1 MENIFISLKEKY
13 FKPIGMV
20 LKGKADVAS
29 VFPNRPDIGNSR
41 EKVYAEFLKQHLP
54 SQCNINYG
62 GFLFNYDGLESKQID
77 LFVTTDSI
85 PQFNFH
91 NMESEGKTFAP
102 VEGTAAAITIKSKL
116 DKTQLIEALDNLKSI
131 PLSKKERIK
140 LPSYFKLPEDIDDYL
155 LYKIIFAFDSVE
167 SDSIKEI
174 LDDYFKNNNV
184 PISRRPNLIHIA
196 GKYSIVRAVS
206 DNLNYSD
213 GTTVPVGNYVC
224 YKNDPDVLGL
234 LHAILGIHESS
245 YCFNHIIVVH
255 QDLLNKMDFNW

>member
-1 MENIFISLKEKY
+1 MENIFIKLKEEY
-13 FKPIGMV
+13 FKPIGLV

-29 VFPNRPDIGNSR
+29 IFPNRPDIGSSR
-41 EKVYAEFLKQHLP
+41 EKVYCEFLKQHLP

-91 NMESEGKTFAP
+91 NIESEGKTFAP
-102 VEGTAAAITIKSKL
+102 VEGTAAAITIKTKL
-116 DKTQLIEALDNLKSI
+116 DKNQLIEALDNLRSI
-131 PLSKKERIK
+131 PISKKERIK
-140 LPSYFKLPEDIDDYL
+140 LPPYFKLPEDIDDYL
-155 LYKIIFAFDSVE
+155 LYKIIFAFDSIG

-174 LDDYFKNNNV
+174 LDDYFETNKV

-196 GKYSIVRAVS
+196 GKYSIVRAVG
-206 DNLNYSD
+206 DNLTYSD
-213 GTTVPVGNYVC
+213 GKTVPVGNYVC
-224 YKNDPDVLGL
+224 YENEPDVIGL

-255 QDLLNKMDFNW
+255 QDLLNKMDIK